1 MNKTKNLRSEFIR
14 LRLTP
19 QEREIIDLINARDYT
34 NVSEHVRRSLHFYA
48 ANNYPQLINDYHQ
61 FVKHAE

>member
-1 MNKTKNLRSEFIR
+1 MTKFKPQRSEFIR

-19 QEREIIDLINARDYT
+19 QERQIIDQINASDYT

-48 ANNYPQLINDYHQ
+48 AHNFPTLVAY
-61 FVKHAE
+61 KTSK

>member
-1 MNKTKNLRSEFIR
+1 MDMNKVKPKRTEFIR

-19 QEREIIDLINARDYT
+19 QERQIIEQINASDYT

-48 ANNYPQLINDYHQ
+48 ANNFPALVAI
-61 FVKHAE
+61 KSLK

>member
-1 MNKTKNLRSEFIR
+1 MDMNKVKPKRTEFIR

-19 QEREIIDLINARDYT
+19 QERQIIEQINASDYT

-48 ANNYPQLINDYHQ
+48 ANNFPALVA
-61 FVKHAE
+61 FKSLK

>member
-1 MNKTKNLRSEFIR
+1 MNKTKPRRSSYIR

-19 QEREIIDLINARDYT
+19 QERQIIDLINASDYT

-48 ANNYPQLINDYHQ
+48 ASNFPTL
-61 FVKHAE
+61 VALKSSK

>member
-1 MNKTKNLRSEFIR
+1 MTRTKPQRSEFIR

-19 QEREIIDLINARDYT
+19 QERQIIDLINESDYT

-48 ANNYPQLINDYHQ
+48 SHNFPSLVA
-61 FVKHAE
+61 FKSFR

>member
-1 MNKTKNLRSEFIR
+1 MNKVKPQRSEFIR

-19 QEREIIDLINARDYT
+19 QERHIIDQINASDYT

-48 ANNYPQLINDYHQ
+48 AHNFPTLVAY
-61 FVKHAE
+61 KTSK

>member
-1 MNKTKNLRSEFIR
+1 MNKVKPQRSEFIR

-19 QEREIIDLINARDYT
+19 QERQIIDQINASDYT

-48 ANNYPQLINDYHQ
+48 AHNFPTLVAYKTL
-61 FVKHAE
+61 K

>member
-1 MNKTKNLRSEFIR
+1 MTKLKLQRSEFIR

-19 QEREIIDLINARDYT
+19 QERQIIDQINSSDYT

-48 ANNYPQLINDYHQ
+48 AHNYPTLVA
-61 FVKHAE
+61 FKTSK

>member
-1 MNKTKNLRSEFIR
+1 MSKTKPLRSSYIR

-19 QEREIIDLINARDYT
+19 QERQIIDQINASDYT

-48 ANNYPQLINDYHQ
+48 AQNYPSLVP
-61 FVKHAE
+61 FKSSK

>member
-1 MNKTKNLRSEFIR
+1 MSKTKPLRSSYIR

-19 QEREIIDLINARDYT
+19 QERQIIDLINESDYT

-48 ANNYPQLINDYHQ
+48 AHNFPTLVAI
-61 FVKHAE
+61 KSTK

>member
-1 MNKTKNLRSEFIR
+1 MTKSKPQRSEFIR

-19 QEREIIDLINARDYT
+19 QERLIIDQINESDYT

-48 ANNYPQLINDYHQ
+48 ANNFPALVANK
-61 FVKHAE
+61 FLK

>member
-1 MNKTKNLRSEFIR
+1 MNKVKPKRTEFIR

-19 QEREIIDLINARDYT
+19 QERQMIEQINASDYT

-48 ANNYPQLINDYHQ
+48 DNNCPSLVAI
-61 FVKHAE
+61 KSLK

>member
-1 MNKTKNLRSEFIR
+1 MDMNKVKPKRTEFIR

-19 QEREIIDLINARDYT
+19 QERQIIEQINASDYT

-48 ANNYPQLINDYHQ
+48 TNNFPALVAI
-61 FVKHAE
+61 KSLK

>member
-1 MNKTKNLRSEFIR
+1 MTKLKLQRSEFIR

-19 QEREIIDLINARDYT
+19 QERQIIDQINASDYT

-48 ANNYPQLINDYHQ
+48 AHNFPTLVA
-61 FVKHAE
+61 FKTSK

>member
-1 MNKTKNLRSEFIR
+1 MTKLKPQRSEFIR

-19 QEREIIDLINARDYT
+19 QERQIIDQINSSDYT

-48 ANNYPQLINDYHQ
+48 AHNFPSLVA
-61 FVKHAE
+61 FKSSK

>member
-1 MNKTKNLRSEFIR
+1 MTKSKPQRSEFIR

-19 QEREIIDLINARDYT
+19 QERQIIDVINSFDFT

-48 ANNYPQLINDYHQ
+48 THNYPSLLAIKPSNH
-61 FVKHAE
+61 K